1 MESGAA
7 RSRTDAGTGLHPLP
21 CQTRGNRDARFA
33 AVLVLSGMSCR
44 HQWHLRSS
52 LLALFVRTLR
62 HVHQVA
68 AWRGPASAVG
78 KVVGD
83 RRRNYGRQT
92 KSSCAILPDNRTRA
106 DVRMTTPVRRLEGDS
121 GTPSVVW
128 PVYSEL
134 ARDACEAKRRRGL
147 SSFDSRLANA
157 PSGDAPIVAAL
168 DNVHADP
175 QFHCSPIFAPI
186 HSAPG
191 TDGLSDAAIRARLE
205 RARRTRSLEHRDRSA
220 VPSPSTEI
228 SKESRPPMRSPNM
241 G

>member
-7 RSRTDAGTGLHPLP
+7 RSRTDAGTGLRHPVP

-68 AWRGPASAVG
+68 AWRGPASAVEKG
-78 KVVGD
+78 VGD
-83 RRRNYGRQT
+83 RRRNYVGQT
-92 KSSCAILPDNRTRA
+92 KSCCAILPDNRTRA
-106 DVRMTTPVRRLEGDS
+106 DVRMTTPVCRLEGDS

-128 PVYSEL
+128 PVYSKL
-134 ARDACEAKRRRGL
+134 ARDACEAIAAAGSAHLTAISRTRLPATLR
-147 SSFDSRLANA
+147 SSQPSTMCTPIRSFIAVPYSR
-157 PSGDAPIVAAL
+157 P
-168 DNVHADP
+168 
-175 QFHCSPIFAPI
+175 FT
-186 HSAPG
+186 APG

>member
-7 RSRTDAGTGLHPLP
+7 RSRTDAGTGLRHLVP
-21 CQTRGNRDARFA
+21 CQTHGNRDARFA

-44 HQWHLRSS
+44 HQWRLRSS

-68 AWRGPASAVG
+68 AWRGPASAVEKG
-78 KVVGD
+78 VGD
-83 RRRNYGRQT
+83 RRRNYVGQT
-92 KSSCAILPDNRTRA
+92 KSCCAVLPDNRTRA

-128 PVYSEL
+128 PVWPVYSEL
-134 ARDACEAKRRRGL
+134 ARDACVAKRRRGL
-147 SSFDSRLANA
+147 SSFDSRLATL
-157 PSGDAPIVAAL
+157 SGDAPIVAAL

-186 HSAPG
+186 QSARNG
-191 TDGLSDAAIRARLE
+191 WTFGCGDSRAA
-205 RARRTRSLEHRDRSA
+205 
-220 VPSPSTEI
+220 
-228 SKESRPPMRSPNM
+228 
-241 G
+241 